1 MALAKET
8 RWKYEDASSRVD
20 LPGRVEVL
28 GAPVDPWTMEQ
39 TVEATDA
46 LIKEGRFA
54 HLIGVN
60 ADKLLQ
66 MRDDPE
72 MDACVRR
79 CEIVNADGAS
89 MVMAAKKLGV
99 DLPGRVAGIDLIG
112 SCAGWPSARGTGST
126 CWAPRPRWSPRLPR
140 YCPRGIP
147 IWSSRATVTATSATT
162 SSTP

>member
-1 MALAKET
+1 MVLSKDTQE
-8 RWKYEDASSRVD
+8 KYEDASFNAG
-20 LPGRVEVL
+20 LPKRVEVL
-28 GAPVDPWTMEQ
+28 GTPVDPWTMEQ

-79 CEIVNADGAS
+79 
-89 MVMAAKKLGV
+89 
-99 DLPGRVAGIDLIG
+99 
-112 SCAGWPSARGTGST
+112 
-126 CWAPRPRWSPRLPR
+126 
-140 YCPRGIP
+140 
-147 IWSSRATVTATSATT
+147 
-162 SSTP
+162 